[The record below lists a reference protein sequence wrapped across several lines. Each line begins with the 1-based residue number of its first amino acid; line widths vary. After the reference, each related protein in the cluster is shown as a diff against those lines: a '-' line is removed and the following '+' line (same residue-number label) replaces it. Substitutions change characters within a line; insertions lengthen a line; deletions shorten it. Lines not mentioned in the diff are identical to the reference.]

1 MHTDVCQLNESS
13 CQMRVTELSRS
24 VVSHLLDLVYPR
36 NCVWS
41 ERAVETRSPFR
52 YLSIEAAHQLQP
64 IEEPRCSRCG
74 SAFHGESEN
83 RHGCG
88 ACENERFYFDH
99 VRCAYRYKG
108 PARAIVKALKYMDGV
123 YMKDDISLAIRNA
136 PEFLD
141 FFEGA
146 VCVPVPITDQKREN
160 RGYNQAELIVD
171 CIMQHQVAKPS
182 AQQALVRTHDKETQ
196 TFLTK
201 LDRRRNVNHSFKIN
215 PNVIVDPDTRYVIV
229 DDVFTTGATASACA
243 LTLKKA
249 GAKRVDVATLTR
261 G

>member
-1 MHTDVCQLNESS
+1 
-13 CQMRVTELSRS
+13 MRVTELSRN

-52 YLSIEAAHQLQP
+52 YLSLEAAQQLQP

-74 SAFHGESEN
+74 SAFYGESEN
-83 RHGCG
+83 KHGCG
-88 ACENERFYFDH
+88 ACENEVFHFDH

-123 YMKDDISLAIRNA
+123 YMKDDIRLAIRNA
-136 PEFLD
+136 PDFLA

-146 VCVPVPITDQKREN
+146 VCVPVPVTKKKRED

-171 CIMQHQVAKPS
+171 CIMQHKVEKSS
-182 AQQALVRTHDKETQ
+182 AQDALIRTQDKETQ

-201 LDRRRNVNHSFKIN
+201 LDRRRNVNSSFAIN
-215 PNVIVDPDTRYVIV
+215 PNVIIDPDTRYVIV

-243 LTLKKA
+243 ATLKKA
-249 GAKRVDVATLTR
+249 GARHVDVATFTR